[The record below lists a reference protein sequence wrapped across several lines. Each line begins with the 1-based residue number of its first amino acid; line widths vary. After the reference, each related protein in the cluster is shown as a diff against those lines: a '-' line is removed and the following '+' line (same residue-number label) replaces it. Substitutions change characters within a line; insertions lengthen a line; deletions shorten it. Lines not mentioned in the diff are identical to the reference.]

1 MEWLLQNWIWILVGV
16 AFVALH
22 MFGHGGHGGHGGHR
36 GDRSDGRS
44 TDHGSAERRDADASS
59 AHRH

>member
-1 MEWLLQNWIWILVGV
+1 MEWFLQNWFWILVGV

-22 MFGHGGHGGHGGHR
+22 LFGHGGHGGHGGHR
-36 GDRSDGRS
+36 GDRSGGRS
-44 TDHGSAERRDADASS
+44 TDHRAAERREADASS